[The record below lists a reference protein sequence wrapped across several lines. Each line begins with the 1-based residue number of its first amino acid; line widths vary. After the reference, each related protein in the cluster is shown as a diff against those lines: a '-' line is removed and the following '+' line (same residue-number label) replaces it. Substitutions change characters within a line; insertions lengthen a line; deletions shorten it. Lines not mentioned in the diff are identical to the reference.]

1 MENCQPP
8 APHPL
13 DAGLPLTVAKRP
25 SPPERIRLI
34 YIIYVTVYYGV
45 AVYTVSDI
53 SLEHRKFDI
62 FLQVQI
68 GTDIISL
75 TSSTDNGTVT
85 HEVNGPQCKS
95 RNNKNHHF

>member
-1 MENCQPP
+1 MMAEI
-8 APHPL
+8 
-13 DAGLPLTVAKRP
+13 VAW
-25 SPPERIRLI
+25 
-34 YIIYVTVYYGV
+34 GV
-45 AVYTVSDI
+45 ATVSDI

-68 GTDIISL
+68 RIDIISL

-95 RNNKNHHF
+95 RNNKNHHFLKNLRSSKIHGVWWLT